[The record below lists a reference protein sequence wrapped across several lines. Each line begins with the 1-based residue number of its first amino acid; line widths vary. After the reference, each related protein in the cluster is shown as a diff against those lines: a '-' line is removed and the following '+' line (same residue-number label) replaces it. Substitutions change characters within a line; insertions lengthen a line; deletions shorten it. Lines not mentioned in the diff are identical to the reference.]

1 MIRQEIVGILRSHL
15 MEFGYEYDFVVEIP
29 EEQFGDFST
38 NIALVGAKYFKKPP
52 KEIAKDFVEKFSG
65 HRMFKE
71 VTIAGPG
78 FINFKVSNEFYRD
91 FLIKFIQ
98 NPYSVWNFKKHGS
111 ILLEYGSANPT
122 GPLTVGHG

>member
-52 KEIAKDFVEKFSG
+52 KEIAKDFVEKFFGPSHVQRSHDRG
-65 HRMFKE
+65 ARIHKLQSFK
-71 VTIAGPG
+71 
-78 FINFKVSNEFYRD
+78 
-91 FLIKFIQ
+91 
-98 NPYSVWNFKKHGS
+98 
-111 ILLEYGSANPT
+111 
-122 GPLTVGHG
+122 